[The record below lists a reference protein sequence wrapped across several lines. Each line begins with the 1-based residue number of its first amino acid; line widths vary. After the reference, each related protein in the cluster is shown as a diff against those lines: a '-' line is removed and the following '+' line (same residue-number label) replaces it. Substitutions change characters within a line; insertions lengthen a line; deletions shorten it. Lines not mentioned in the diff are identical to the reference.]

1 MRAVAAEARQDAASA
16 AAAATTTATLL
27 RPGASAL
34 PKRFSLLASR
44 SDAPLCC
51 VRIRTHCLI
60 NSSPCC
66 WVRAD
71 CSPGKPRIAGTAI
84 LDFTLELVAVPGKDD
99 EILEMNGLID

>member
-51 VRIRTHCLI
+51 GRIRTH
-60 NSSPCC
+60 
-66 WVRAD
+66 V
-71 CSPGKPRIAGTAI
+71 
-84 LDFTLELVAVPGKDD
+84 
-99 EILEMNGLID
+99 